1 MNVNNIEFLKNG
13 LKFMGFGETLNED
26 LLKNLREEKAA
37 FSLNHVGEF
46 KRGDTV
52 DKVAYRLDFK
62 KSDKTDMYF
71 FNNYRA
77 TVNADD
83 SEKLRTQMFYVN
95 KNSGVTAKEA
105 YNLLN
110 GRAINKDLSK
120 KDGEGYNAWLQL
132 DLTEKDDKGNH
143 LMKQYTAAY
152 GYDIDK
158 TLAKY
163 PIKEAADPEQRTRIL
178 ASLEKGNTV
187 PVTFNKDGKEE
198 RMNIEANPRFKT
210 LNLYDGKMQKVFQGI
225 EKKEIK
231 QESEKSKEK
240 KESQKVEVDEERE
253 ENKGK
258 RSRKG
263 KGIGV

>member
-26 LLKNLREEKAA
+26 LLKNLREEKPA
-37 FSLNHVGEF
+37 FSLNHVAEF
-46 KRGDTV
+46 KRGDTSE
-52 DKVAYRLDFK
+52 KVAYRLDFK

-77 TVNADD
+77 TINIDD

-105 YNLLN
+105 YNLLS

-120 KDGEGYNAWLQL
+120 KDGEPYNAWLQL

-152 GYDIDK
+152 GYDVDK
-158 TLAKY
+158 TLGKY

-187 PVTFNKDGKEE
+187 AVTFVKDGRED
-198 RMNIEANPRFKT
+198 RMSIEANPRFKT
-210 LNLYDGKMQKVFQGI
+210 LNLYDGKMQKVFQDNG
-225 EKKEIK
+225 KKEGK
-231 QESEKSKEK
+231 QETEKSKEK
-240 KESQKVEVDEERE
+240 KESQTQEVGDDGD
-253 ENKGK
+253 GK
-258 RSRKG
+258 KPRKSRK

>member
-1 MNVNNIEFLKNG
+1 MNVQNIEFLKNG
-13 LKFMGFGETLNED
+13 LKFMGFGETLNEE
-26 LLKNLREEKAA
+26 LLKNLREEKPA

-46 KRGDTV
+46 KRGETT

-77 TVNADD
+77 TINADD

-95 KNSGVTAKEA
+95 KNAGVTAKEA

-110 GRAINKDLSK
+110 GRSVNKDLSK
-120 KDGEGYNAWLQL
+120 KDGEPYNAWLQL

-152 GYDIDK
+152 GFDLDK
-158 TLAKY
+158 TLGKY
-163 PIKEAADPEQRTRIL
+163 PIKEIADPEQRTRIL

-187 PVTFNKDGKEE
+187 AVTFNKDGKEE

-210 LNLYDGKMQKVFQGI
+210 LNLYDGKMQKVFQGNG
-225 EKKEIK
+225 KRDTSKT
-231 QESEKSKEK
+231 ESISQSKDPVQDEGEDTPGNK
-240 KESQKVEVDEERE
+240 SQKRPR
-253 ENKGK
+253 K
-258 RSRKG
+258 R
-263 KGIGV
+263 GVGV